1 MDPLQGIQDQVLLQ
15 HCYNLLMADVNGG
28 LTPSQQSEVNGER
41 DAAYHMSG
49 TQPLGLC
56 RCNIDPQQLAQAR
69 GQALDQLD
77 PYYRQMVPANVCL
90 LCQYQSP
97 MPGEWRMVKGWSGG
111 GTGIDQIWV
120 KPPNWTP
127 ASGECPE
134 EVRIVEAKGGPGSDL
149 STAPTYIGDYG
160 PDGFPLEQ
168 GCIQMSR
175 EWVYVAC
182 DRLANT
188 AEPDAELA
196 QVAAMV
202 RSRLAGQ
209 IGCPTITGIVLK
221 NGKPMTQAEMPADS
235 QEHADS
241 NGTFSYDPVLH
252 TETLRE
258 QLLRQLGDPSTQP
271 QDLVDSCQQA
281 LDALEESSQNNVR
294 FQTYLTEFRN
304 LVNNLGQIAEGQQN
318 TPLLNHV
325 LNVLQEFNKQVER
338 RQALIDHKVE
348 QFLKANDPYKT
359 RRDDPNWMAKVLS
372 ECEKAANT
380 QIYRN
385 LNEVTGELMAANY
398 MLQRP
403 GFVMLKGWSGGGT
416 GIDQV
421 WLRSPSNPDATLEQL
436 LQAPPDDLEVIIVEA
451 KGGSAKLNDMPVYV
465 GTVLPGGQ
473 RLDAGCLQMDANW
486 VGLHAIGMVQ
496 EAQDNPLKAAAG
508 QLILN
513 GMQGGKPKVRGI
525 GISNGEPM
533 STEDYEHLN
542 IASAADVD
550 GLPGNVIKYGP

>member
-1 MDPLQGIQDQVLLQ
+1 MDPFQGIQDQVLLQ
-15 HCYNLLMADVNGG
+15 HLSNLFIADVNGG
-28 LTPSQQSEVNGER
+28 LTASQQSEVNGER
-41 DAAYHMSG
+41 DASEHMSG
-49 TQPLGLC
+49 RQPLGLC
-56 RCNIDPQQLAQAR
+56 RCDIPPQQLAQAR
-69 GQALDQLD
+69 GQALNQLE
-77 PYYRQMVPANVCL
+77 PYYRQMVPPNVCL

-97 MPGEWRMVKGWSGG
+97 MQGEWRMVKGWSGG

-134 EVRIVEAKGGPGSDL
+134 EVRIVEAKGGPGSAL
-149 STAPTYIGDYG
+149 STDPTYIGDYG

-188 AEPDAELA
+188 AEPDAELSY
-196 QVAAMV
+196 VAAMV

-209 IGCPTITGIVLK
+209 IGCPLITGIVLK

-241 NGTFSYDPVLH
+241 GGTFSYDPVLH

-294 FQTYLTEFRN
+294 FQTYLAEFSN

-318 TPLLNHV
+318 SPLLNHA
-325 LNVLQEFNKQVER
+325 LNILQEFNKQVER

-348 QFLKANDPYKT
+348 QYLKTYDPFKT
-359 RRDDPNWMAKVLS
+359 LRDNPNWMAKALS

-398 MLQRP
+398 MMQRP

-421 WLRSPSNPDATLEQL
+421 WLRSPANPDATLEQL

-465 GTVLPGGQ
+465 GAVLPNGQ
-473 RLDAGCLQMDANW
+473 RLDGGCLQMDPNW

-508 QLILN
+508 QLILT
-513 GMQGGKPKVRGI
+513 GMQSGKPKVRGI
-525 GISNGEPM
+525 GISNGAPM
-533 STEDYEHLN
+533 STEDYEHLDV
-542 IASAADVD
+542 ASASDVD
-550 GLPGNVIKYGP
+550 GLPENVIKYGP